1 MNGLPLISI
10 LTFLPLVGA
19 ALVFG
24 VDRERRQLAR
34 GLTLAVNILAL
45 GVVAALWVNSAPEG
59 GMQFVERHVWIPTL
73 GIEYHVGLD
82 GLGLVMLMLA
92 ALVIP
97 MAVLASEQVE
107 ENVPLYCGLFLFLQ
121 AVLNLTGFQLT

>member
-34 GLTLAVNILAL
+34 GLTLAANILAL
-45 GVVAALWVNSAPEG
+45 ALVAALWVNTNPGEG
-59 GMQFVERHVWIPTL
+59 GMQFTERHVWIPSL

-97 MAVLASEQVE
+97 MAVLASEKIND
-107 ENVPLYCGLFLFLQ
+107 NVPLYCGLFLFLQ
-121 AVLNLTGFQLT
+121 G

>member
-1 MNGLPLISI
+1 MNSLPLISI

-45 GVVAALWVNSAPEG
+45 ALVAALWVNSNPADG
-59 GMQFVERHVWIPTL
+59 GMQFTERHVWIPTL
-73 GIEYHVGLD
+73 GVEYHVALD

-97 MAVLASEQVE
+97 MAVIASERVR
-107 ENVPLYCGLFLFLQ
+107 ENVPFYCGLFLS
-121 AVLNLTGFQLT
+121 